1 MADSS
6 KEICKWLERIA
17 DQARAQNKLLRQI
30 ADNIMQRQ
38 FDEFDAPPIGTAI
51 RNMRGCV
58 MLNVVDFDEL
68 VRENDEELES

>member
-30 ADNIMQRQ
+30 ADSMESIS
-38 FDEFDAPPIGTAI
+38 DSIDAFDAPPIGRT
-51 RNMRGCV
+51 CQS
-58 MLNVVDFDEL
+58 D
-68 VRENDEELES
+68 S